1 MVASVRMLWEPTS
14 VLAKQDGMV
23 SIVKMVRINEQHM
36 DVPGMNYT
44 VMEGG

>member
-1 MVASVRMLWEPTS
+1 MVAFVRMLLEPTS

-23 SIVKMVRINEQHM
+23 SIVKMVRIYGKHM

-44 VMEGG
+44 VVEGG